1 MTVRQSAGLFLQGG
15 PRRIDLLLSRL
26 DEPLII
32 AFVLGIV
39 FGLFLLAV
47 ESVTLVYVWARARRE
62 KRRESRRPAVR
73 DGIINRLVEGDPDW
87 ASWVSD
93 VDEVEREL
101 IREQVDAFLRKLD
114 GQERDSL
121 QAAGH
126 ALDIPSEATAAV
138 REGSR
143 LERLIGLKWLTVLE
157 HPVDSAFVVEHC
169 QRDPKTRA
177 AAARLLYETGHP
189 DAASIGTE
197 LLLSEPD
204 RPMTSFG
211 VDTLYRLHEGD
222 PTVLF
227 EYGSEHVE
235 SWSNTVTL
243 QVLLVIHEFTMVP
256 RDAPL
261 TWLVELFD
269 HDAPKIRAATAKAFV
284 RYGWREHIREAVPWS
299 ELISDPSPLVRR
311 AACEM
316 LGSWSDEAG
325 IWELKSIATTDEDTR
340 VRVAAARELLAR
352 RDEGDDAEWLPDGEL
367 DTALQW
373 VLNERAIA
381 SQRTA

>member
-1 MTVRQSAGLFLQGG
+1 MTVRQSVGLLLQTG
-15 PRRIDLLLSRL
+15 PRRVDLLLSRL

-47 ESVTLVYVWARARRE
+47 EGVTLMYVWARARRE
-62 KRRESRRPAVR
+62 KRRESRRPAISEE
-73 DGIINRLVEGDPDW
+73 IIERLVEDDSDW
-87 ASWVSD
+87 EGWISD
-93 VDEVEREL
+93 ADEIERKL
-101 IREQVDAFLRKLD
+101 IREQIDALLRKLD

-126 ALDIPSEATAAV
+126 ALGIPSEAIAAV
-138 REGSR
+138 REGNR

-157 HPVDSAFVVEHC
+157 YPIDSEIVVEHGH
-169 QRDPKTRA
+169 RDPTTRA
-177 AAARLLYETGHP
+177 AAARLLYETGNP
-189 DAASIGTE
+189 DAVRIGTE

-204 RPMTSFG
+204 HPMTSFG

-227 EYGSEHVE
+227 DYGSEHIE

-256 RDAPL
+256 SDAPL
-261 TWLVELFD
+261 AWLVELFD
-269 HDAPKIRAATAKAFV
+269 HDAPEIRAATAKAFV
-284 RYGWREHIREAVPWS
+284 RYSWRERMREAVPWS

-316 LGSWSDEAG
+316 LGSWSGEAG
-325 IWELKSIATTDEDTR
+325 IRELESMATSDQDTR
-340 VRVAAARELLAR
+340 VRVAAARELFAR
-352 RDEGDDAEWLPDGEL
+352 RGEGANVEWLQEGEL
-367 DTALQW
+367 DKALQW
-373 VLNERAIA
+373 VLNERVIA
-381 SQRTA
+381 SRRTA